1 MADEIYD
8 VVIIG
13 GGPAGL
19 SCALYTARGKL
30 STVVLDKSPG
40 AGALAYASKIANYP
54 GIQGEI
60 PGSELLDV
68 IREQAVGFGAN
79 YVKTTVAG
87 VDLESDT
94 KVVYANDGVFSAR
107 SVVISTGARGRASRV
122 EGEDQFVGM
131 GVSYC
136 VTCDAAFYKDRTAA
150 IVGYDEFALEEALFL
165 ARFAENVQIINPK
178 SSFNASVDMLNDIDN
193 TPNIVTSIGLSVTK
207 VVGEQFVTG
216 IEVEDREGNSSLIP
230 LDGVFM
236 LLGGSSPITDFLAGA
251 VKTCEGGCIDVDCD
265 YATNIPGV
273 YAVGDVTCLHPNQ
286 AIIAAGGG
294 VVAAL
299 AIDRYLSGRKRAK
312 VDYM

>member
-8 VVIIG
+8 VAIIG

-30 STVVLDKSPG
+30 STVVLDKSSG

-54 GIQGEI
+54 GVSGEV
-60 PGSELLDV
+60 PGSQLLDTM
-68 IREQAVGFGAN
+68 REQAISFGAN
-79 YVKTTVAG
+79 YIKTMAAAVN
-87 VDLESDT
+87 LESDT
-94 KVVYANDGVFSAR
+94 KMVYTNDGVFSAR
-107 SVVISTGARGRASRV
+107 TVVISTGSRGRTSRI
-122 EGEDQFVGM
+122 EGEDAFVGL

-136 VTCDAAFYKDRTAA
+136 VTCDAAFYKDRVAG

-165 ARFAENVQIINPK
+165 ARFAKEVHVICPK
-178 SSFNASVDMLNDIDN
+178 SSFIAPTEMLSDIEN
-193 TPNIVTSIGLSVTK
+193 TPNVTAHFGLNVTRIM
-207 VVGEQFVTG
+207 GEQFVTG
-216 IEVEDREGNSSLIP
+216 VEVERSGGGTEIIP
-230 LDGVFM
+230 MDGVFI
-236 LLGGSSPITDFLAGA
+236 LLGGNAPITDFLAG
-251 VKTCEGGCIDVDCD
+251 VINLSESGCIRVDCD

-299 AIDRYLSGRKRAK
+299 AIDRYLSERKRTK